1 MSEFIVDVAAG
12 SPTSSAFGKQLA
24 ESGGELPASLVET
37 LWGIVQR
44 MGPGRGSEAE
54 SW

>member
-12 SPTSSAFGKQLA
+12 SPTSSAFGSKLA
-24 ESGGELPASLVET
+24 ESGGELPSSLVET

-44 MGPGRGSEAE
+44 MGPGAAGE
-54 SW
+54 